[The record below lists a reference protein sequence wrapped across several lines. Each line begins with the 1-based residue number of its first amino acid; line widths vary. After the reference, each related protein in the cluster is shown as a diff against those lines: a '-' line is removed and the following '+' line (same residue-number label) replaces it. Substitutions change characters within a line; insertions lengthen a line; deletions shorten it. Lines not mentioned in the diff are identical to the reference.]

1 MTPLS
6 PAAQAVRSAALYAG
20 PKLEGRIAAA
30 LQAAVDQVVPMEK
43 EPAEPPSYGIGHEP
57 AEYVQDWTCWHIRR
71 QFLDIAA
78 QLGGGPT
85 PPAES

>member
-30 LQAAVDQVVPMEK
+30 LQAAVDQVAP
-43 EPAEPPSYGIGHEP
+43 EPRAFISPGTAS
-57 AEYVQDWTCWHIRR
+57 HIRR

-78 QLGGGPT
+78 ELGGGST
-85 PPAES
+85 TPAES